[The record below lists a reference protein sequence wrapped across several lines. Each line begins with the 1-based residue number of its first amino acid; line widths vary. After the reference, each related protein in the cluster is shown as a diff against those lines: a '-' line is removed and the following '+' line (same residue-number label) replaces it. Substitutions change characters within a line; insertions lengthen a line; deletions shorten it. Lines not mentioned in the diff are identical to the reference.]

1 MMIKDTITLLM
12 RKFFK
17 KQVSIAVLS
26 VKWLDL
32 KRCEGKVKAVTLQ
45 NYNRQ
50 INLHINPILGFYDV
64 SSVSEEVIQMFIE
77 ILMKD
82 KGLNPTTVRNIV
94 GRLSEIMNFAVK
106 EGLIYNNPCTL
117 VLLPKGK
124 NKKGKALTLEEKIS
138 LEKVLSTQKIPQNI
152 AIQLALYA
160 GLRISEITALRWK
173 DIDFKQGFIHV
184 QHSFKRIQTN
194 NKEQKTILHLGTPKS
209 QNSVRAV
216 PMNRQIK
223 ACLED
228 YYKVLNDI
236 QAQDESFVVGKKNGS
251 FYDVRAIQRHFV
263 KLCKIAGIE
272 HCHFHDLRHTFATN
286 AKESG
291 IDIQLISEILGHA
304 HTATTMNIY
313 LHPSYTYKKEEIKK
327 MDQIPENEYLKVKS
341 IIEKI
346 CSEAV

>member
-1 MMIKDTITLLM
+1 MIKDIITLLM
-12 RKFFK
+12 KKFFRK
-17 KQVSIAVLS
+17 KISIDALS
-26 VKWLDL
+26 AKWLEM
-32 KRCEGKVKAVTLQ
+32 KRREGKVKTVTLQ

-50 INLHINPILGFYDV
+50 IKLHINPLLGFYDV
-64 SSVSEEVIQMFIE
+64 SSVNEEIIQMFIE
-77 ILMKD
+77 VLIKD

-94 GRLSEIMNFAVK
+94 GRLSEIMSFAVK
-106 EGLIYNNPCTL
+106 EGLIHDNPCTL
-117 VLLPKGK
+117 ALLPKGK
-124 NKKGKALTLEEKIS
+124 NKKGKALTPEEQTS
-138 LEKVLSTQKIPQNI
+138 LEKVLSAQKNPQNI

-194 NKEQKTILHLGTPKS
+194 NREQKTILYLGTPKS

-236 QAQDESFVVGKKNGS
+236 QVQGESFVVGKKNGS
-251 FYDVRAIQRHFV
+251 FYDVRAIQRHFA
-263 KLCKIAGIE
+263 KLCKIAGIDYY
-272 HCHFHDLRHTFATN
+272 HFHDLRHTFATN

-313 LHPSYTYKKEEIKK
+313 LHPSDTYKKEEIKK
-327 MDQIPENEYLKVKS
+327 MDQIPENEYLKIKS
-341 IIEKI
+341 IIKKI

>member
-1 MMIKDTITLLM
+1 MIKDIITLLM
-12 RKFFK
+12 KKLFRKK
-17 KQVSIAVLS
+17 ISIDVLS
-26 VKWLDL
+26 VKWLEM
-32 KRCEGKVKAVTLQ
+32 KHREGKVKAVTLQ
-45 NYNRQ
+45 NYKRQ
-50 INLHINPILGFYDV
+50 IKLHINPVLGFYDV
-64 SSVSEEVIQMFIE
+64 SSVNEEVIQMFIDVL
-77 ILMKD
+77 IKD

-94 GRLSEIMNFAVK
+94 GRLSEILNFAIK
-106 EGLIYNNPCTL
+106 EGLINYNPCTL

-124 NKKGKALTLEEKIS
+124 NKKGKALTLEEQTS
-138 LEKVLSTQKIPQNI
+138 LEKVLSAQKKPQNI
-152 AIQLALYA
+152 AIQLALYS

-173 DIDFKQGFIHV
+173 DIDLKQGFIHV
-184 QHSFKRIQTN
+184 QHSFKRVQTN
-194 NKEQKTILHLGTPKS
+194 NREQKTILHLGTPKS
-209 QNSVRAV
+209 QNSMRAV

-223 ACLED
+223 TCLED

-236 QAQDESFVVGKKNGS
+236 QVQDESFVVGKKNGS

-313 LHPSYTYKKEEIKK
+313 LHPSDTYKKEEIKK
-327 MDQIPENEYLKVKS
+327 MDQIPEYEYLKVKS